1 LRVILPGFT
10 LERREDGR
18 LCSSRRVLI
27 FAALNGAAGRGDISR
42 ADAAV
47 ARRA

>member
-1 LRVILPGFT
+1 MILPGFT
-10 LERREDGR
+10 LERREDGALLQCAR
-18 LCSSRRVLI
+18 LAVI
-27 FAALNGAAGRGDISR
+27 VAAPTGAAGCGDDSR